1 VSRFAEPAI
10 RCDWSPAAPPQ
21 TVIMNAASH
30 IAASSLA
37 ARLPVTIRQL
47 PDTLINQIA
56 AGEVIERPASVVKEL
71 VENAIDAG
79 AQRID
84 IDLEDGGVRLI
95 RVRDDG
101 VGIAAQQLPLA
112 VLRHATSKIA
122 SLDDLEAV
130 ATLGF
135 RGEALPSIA
144 SVSRFSI
151 ASRRRDD
158 EHGMVLPVEGGRI
171 GEPAPKPQPTG
182 TTVEVRE
189 LFYNV
194 PARRKFLRA
203 ERTELSHIEDWLRQL
218 ALARPDVE
226 LRVSHNG
233 KPLRRYKPDGQSALF
248 SGDRLSEILGEEFLK
263 HALLIEREAT
273 ASGEPGSG
281 GSALRLYGWIAQ
293 PAYSRASA
301 DQQYLFVNGRAVRDR
316 SVAHAVKQ
324 AYADVLFHGRQP
336 AYVLFLDVDPRRVD
350 VNVHPA
356 KHEVRFRDARLI
368 HDFVY
373 RTLHA
378 ALAETRAGT
387 EADGAAL
394 ASDAVGFGAGAGAP
408 GHAQTREGVTAAA
421 AWQRPPLHSGQ
432 PGLGLRVEDARA
444 AYAALYGGAPTHGPA
459 YAPQTPQPAVRPLP
473 EAADGEVPPLGY
485 AVAQLHGIY
494 ILSETADGLIV
505 VDMHAAHERIGYEKL
520 KAAHDGIGVRRQP
533 LLVPQT
539 VAVSERE
546 ADTAEREA
554 ATLTELGFEVDR
566 AGPQSLI
573 LRGVPALLADG
584 DVEALLRDVLTDLNE
599 HGGDSAMGGR
609 RVAAARDEL
618 LATMACHGAVRAHRR
633 LSLPEMNALLR
644 EMEATERSGQCNH
657 GRPTWAKFTLGE
669 IDRWFLRG
677 R

>member
-1 VSRFAEPAI
+1 
-10 RCDWSPAAPPQ
+10 
-21 TVIMNAASH
+21 M
-30 IAASSLA
+30 
-37 ARLPVTIRQL
+37 TIRQL

-79 AQRID
+79 ARRID

-101 VGIAAQQLPLA
+101 GGIAPEDLALA
-112 VLRHATSKIA
+112 VQRHATSKIA
-122 SLDDLEAV
+122 SLDDLESV

-151 ASRRRDD
+151 ASRRDD
-158 EHGMVLPVEGGRI
+158 DDHGMALPVDGGRV
-171 GEPAPKPQPTG
+171 GEPAPKQQATG
-182 TTVEVRE
+182 TTVEVRD
-189 LFYNV
+189 LFFNV

-203 ERTELSHIEDWLRQL
+203 ERTELGHIEEWLRQL

-233 KPLRRYKPDGQSALF
+233 KPLRRYKGDGDALF
-248 SGDRLSEILGEEFLK
+248 SGERLSETLGEEFLA
-263 HALLIEREAT
+263 HALQVDHAAPLST
-273 ASGEPGSG
+273 DSGST
-281 GSALRLYGWIAQ
+281 LRLRGWIAQ

-301 DQQYLFVNGRAVRDR
+301 DQQYLYVNGRAVRDR

-336 AYVLFLDVDPRRVD
+336 AYVLFLEVDPRRVD

-356 KHEVRFRDARLI
+356 KHEVRFRDSRPI

-378 ALAETRAGT
+378 ALAETRAGIAAGV
-387 EADGAAL
+387 ADSAMPATPADFPQYAAN
-394 ASDAVGFGAGAGAP
+394 GGGMP
-408 GHAQTREGVTAAA
+408 QWNRPMPQT
-421 AWQRPPLHSGQ
+421 
-432 PGLGLRVEDARA
+432 GLGLRVDDARA
-444 AYAALYGGAPTHGPA
+444 AYTALYAPASSH
-459 YAPQTPQPAVRPLP
+459 PQPAVRPLP
-473 EAADGEVPPLGY
+473 EAVEGEVPPLGY
-485 AVAQLHGIY
+485 AIAQLHGIY
-494 ILSETADGLIV
+494 ILSESVDGLIV

-520 KAAHDGIGVRRQP
+520 KTAHDNTGLRMQP

-546 ADTAEREA
+546 AETAEREA
-554 ATLTELGFEVDR
+554 ELLDTLGFEITR
-566 AGPQSLI
+566 SGLQSLT

-584 DVEALLRDVLTDLNE
+584 ETEALLRDVIADLVE
-599 HGGDSAMGGR
+599 HGESR

-618 LATMACHGAVRAHRR
+618 LATMACHGAVRANRR
-633 LSLPEMNALLR
+633 LSIPEMNALLR

-657 GRPTWAKFTLGE
+657 GRPTWAHFTLGE